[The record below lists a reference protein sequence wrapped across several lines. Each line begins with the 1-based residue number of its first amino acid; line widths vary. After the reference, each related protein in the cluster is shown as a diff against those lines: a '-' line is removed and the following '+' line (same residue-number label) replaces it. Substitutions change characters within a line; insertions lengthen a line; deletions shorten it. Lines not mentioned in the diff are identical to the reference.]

1 MKLIPGKYIKNDKNG
16 NLIGPGDDF
25 ILPLWDYIEMNL
37 HNLNI
42 SEKDLVE
49 LFDITPSALSNW
61 KNGSKQ
67 ISQDKLVILA
77 SMFGVTIDEFLER
90 EINDDYQYEYFYGL
104 NSYSNKKQYKYFT
117 KHDLDWLFE
126 KINEAEVYIEYY
138 PLGYI
143 PLTKDPDDPIDFPDK
158 SYIGSDEIKYYCQS
172 LDINI
177 RYSTKEKENIE
188 IKSITFEKLL
198 NVVKELRASWKEEAY
213 KHIFAKAD
221 DKYKDLV
228 LLSENNEFLTKY
240 INDNP
245 ECKNEYLSIWQ
256 RLKENDSSYD
266 KNNIMAKVL
275 LANDAM
281 VLVDGEESSTE
292 TVKLYKQIIKNDI
305 NNSKEN
311 K

>member
-1 MKLIPGKYIKNDKNG
+1 MKLIPGKYFKNDFD
-16 NLIGPGDDF
+16 LGDDF
-25 ILPLWDYIEMNL
+25 ILPLWDYIEINL
-37 HNLNI
+37 ENLNI

-90 EINDDYQYEYFYGL
+90 EINDDYQYEKFYGL
-104 NSYSNKKQYKYFT
+104 NSYSDKKRYKSFT
-117 KHDLDWLFE
+117 KYDLDWLFE
-126 KINEAEVYIEYY
+126 KINEAVAYIEYS

-143 PLTKDPDDPIDFPDK
+143 PPSENPYEPILYI
-158 SYIGSDEIKYYCQS
+158 SYDEIEYYCQS

-188 IKSITFEKLL
+188 IKSITYEELQ
-198 NVVKELRASWKEEAY
+198 NVDKELRASWKEEAY

-221 DKYKDLV
+221 DKYKDLI
-228 LLSENNEFLTKY
+228 LLSENHEFLTEY
-240 INDNP
+240 INDNHKY
-245 ECKNEYLSIWQ
+245 KNEYLSIWQ
-256 RLKENDSSYD
+256 RLKANDSNYD

-281 VLVDGEESSTE
+281 VLVDGEEALTE
-292 TVKLYKQIIKNDI
+292 TLELYKQIIKNDI
-305 NNSKEN
+305 NNLKEN

>member
-1 MKLIPGKYIKNDKNG
+1 MKLIPGKYIKND
-16 NLIGPGDDF
+16 LIGPGDDF

-37 HNLNI
+37 KILDI
-42 SEKDLVE
+42 SEKDLAE

-90 EINDDYQYEYFYGL
+90 EINDDYHYEYFYGL
-104 NSYSNKKQYKYFT
+104 NSYSDKKRYKSFT
-117 KHDLDWLFE
+117 KYDLDWLFE
-126 KINEAEVYIEYY
+126 KIKEAEVYIKYY

-143 PLTKDPDDPIDFPDK
+143 PLAKYPDDPNDPHDELYID
-158 SYIGSDEIKYYCQS
+158 SDEIKYYCQS

-188 IKSITFEKLL
+188 IKSITYEELQ

-221 DKYKDLV
+221 DKYKDLI
-228 LLSENNEFLTKY
+228 LLSENHEFLTEY
-240 INDNP
+240 INYNHKY
-245 ECKNEYLSIWQ
+245 KNECLSIWQ
-256 RLKENDSSYD
+256 RLKANDSNYD

-281 VLVDGEESSTE
+281 VLVDGEESLTE
-292 TVKLYKQIIKNDI
+292 TLELYKQIIKNDI
-305 NNSKEN
+305 NNLKEN